1 MHRCLGVSYARLLLG
16 STNLNDNLH
25 KMKFTDTPNC
35 ECNEARETIP
45 HFLMECSLYK
55 ESRTSMMNTIGR
67 RWMENWKSG
76 TLNVTTNILLGT
88 NYSKMIS
95 KDDDTVFKK
104 ALFSFIHESGRTL

>member
-1 MHRCLGVSYARLLLG
+1 MNSKWSNKRLKLELIPNVRAKTLWPMHRCLGVSYARLLLG

-55 ESRTSMMNTIGR
+55 ESRISMMNTIGR
-67 RWMENWKSG
+67 RWMENRKSEVR
-76 TLNVTTNILLGT
+76 N
-88 NYSKMIS
+88 S
-95 KDDDTVFKK
+95 
-104 ALFSFIHESGRTL
+104 